1 MLFLLSTTSS
11 LDGLCVSMTVEI
23 ELDLNFN
30 CTYARKFRIV
40 HVRLRIYVIVAA
52 LFCLSSYV
60 HADDTISLQAGIA
73 FWMIL
78 FKEFPRV
85 FVSYYAIV
93 RHSFIYN
100 FYFSLY
106 PFLNAVRHKVSLA

>member
-1 MLFLLSTTSS
+1 MLFLLSTGS
-11 LDGLCVSMTVEI
+11 LDDGLYVSMAVEI

-60 HADDTISLQAGIA
+60 HADDTISPQA
-73 FWMIL
+73 WVL
-78 FKEFPRV
+78 RSE
-85 FVSYYAIV
+85 
-93 RHSFIYN
+93 
-100 FYFSLY
+100 
-106 PFLNAVRHKVSLA
+106 